1 MWCIFK
7 GMGILCMSL
16 WSFKFGSG
24 VFVIKYDY
32 GNVVDVFF
40 CGHSCPVDCF
50 YNTKLIPLKSL
61 QV

>member
-1 MWCIFK
+1 
-7 GMGILCMSL
+7 MGILCMSL

-50 YNTKLIPLKSL
+50 YNTKLIPLKSF